1 MGRFVSQLI
10 SIITRY
16 LLHFRFPRW
25 KEDLFM
31 AEEGFYSEDFCQML
45 LPEAR
50 DDANWV
56 EDNGIFLWRPP
67 DEDELNAEGRPDI
80 ELGSLKEGDQQRFGI
95 RFKNRPRNVLLVGS
109 AGIGK
114 TVTGKSICINID
126 RSNQDNSD
134 NPTLLIVIDPKK
146 DYTDLVNKL
155 QGDVLYLSVHHNLRL
170 GLNGPA
176 DVPPNVWIGVLSVS
190 LAARLGLVMSRT
202 CLASL
207 ISRLLAALNPW
218 LKEEQLN
225 NLSSNGKLIWPSLK
239 MVLDAIKIKEVLNC
253 FSSKASYGET
263 LIQALEGLIQDSGG
277 LFNCSN
283 GLDIQRDVIQKKK
296 HCVVDISNRPAP
308 VVRLVV
314 DILINQELV
323 SRLYNNY
330 KCDHTD
336 VCYHVDEGDLVV
348 EAEHEAV
355 FPDGMSPLSKL
366 CRLGREMGLQ
376 TTVLISALQKA
387 GDHILRNTCYTFVFN
402 LTDSESVYAAVLHLQ
417 LDRRCSRMLGSLLPG
432 QCIFRQTQASWNNAM
447 WCQMD
452 YVPPARNIG
461 PIEYEPHP
469 FTPAMSL
476 SEAPE
481 VMADLNAAV
490 EEHKNA
496 EKRQTDAKKSDLDQI
511 ALKLL
516 QLRAANPYAPVARL
530 FEKLEKLR
538 FEAQI
543 AIRQML
549 EEKGF
554 ADFEE
559 IRIGRSN
566 MLLMDVTAEGYEALG
581 QPVPRENKGRGSI
594 SHRHFAHWI
603 KLHFEK
609 KGHKAYLEWV
619 IPGTNHPVDVAV
631 ELENHLSVFEI
642 CVTAFDNVLSHIKAC
657 FEESDVVECLTFIV
671 GTQKKLKEIKKLVQE
686 NLIFSSY
693 ADRIKFDVIEHYMI
707 KELKK

>member
-1 MGRFVSQLI
+1 
-10 SIITRY
+10 
-16 LLHFRFPRW
+16 
-25 KEDLFM
+25 
-31 AEEGFYSEDFCQML
+31 ML

-95 RFKNRPRNVLLVGS
+95 KFKNRPRNVLLVGS

-126 RSNQDNSD
+126 KSNQDNSD

-176 DVPPNVWIGVLSVS
+176 DVPPNVWIGALSVS

-296 HCVVDISNRPAP
+296 HCVIDISNRPAP

-336 VCYHVDEGDLVV
+336 VCYHVDEGDLVGCKYYF
-348 EAEHEAV
+348 HITHY
-355 FPDGMSPLSKL
+355 
-366 CRLGREMGLQ
+366 R
-376 TTVLISALQKA
+376 TV
-387 GDHILRNTCYTFVFN
+387 T
-402 LTDSESVYAAVLHLQ
+402 
-417 LDRRCSRMLGSLLPG
+417 
-432 QCIFRQTQASWNNAM
+432 
-447 WCQMD
+447 
-452 YVPPARNIG
+452 
-461 PIEYEPHP
+461 
-469 FTPAMSL
+469 
-476 SEAPE
+476 
-481 VMADLNAAV
+481 
-490 EEHKNA
+490 
-496 EKRQTDAKKSDLDQI
+496 
-511 ALKLL
+511 
-516 QLRAANPYAPVARL
+516 
-530 FEKLEKLR
+530 
-538 FEAQI
+538 
-543 AIRQML
+543 
-549 EEKGF
+549 
-554 ADFEE
+554 
-559 IRIGRSN
+559 
-566 MLLMDVTAEGYEALG
+566 
-581 QPVPRENKGRGSI
+581 
-594 SHRHFAHWI
+594 
-603 KLHFEK
+603 
-609 KGHKAYLEWV
+609 
-619 IPGTNHPVDVAV
+619 
-631 ELENHLSVFEI
+631 
-642 CVTAFDNVLSHIKAC
+642 
-657 FEESDVVECLTFIV
+657 
-671 GTQKKLKEIKKLVQE
+671 
-686 NLIFSSY
+686 
-693 ADRIKFDVIEHYMI
+693 
-707 KELKK
+707 